1 MLRLYNSLT
10 RRKQVFE
17 PDDGETARVYSCG
30 PTVYDFAHIGN
41 LRTFTFNDILCR
53 YLSFKGFEVKQVM
66 NITDVDDKTIAGA
79 AAQGLSLAE
88 YTEKYTQYFFDDID
102 ALNIRRAWKYP
113 QATQHISQMHEI
125 IQKLLDN
132 GHAYVAEGSVY
143 YDISSFADYGKL
155 SGVQPEELSS
165 STEFSRLEGDQ
176 YEREEAGDFV
186 LWKAANPDEP
196 SWDSPWGS
204 GRPGWHIECS
214 AMSMAYLGPTLDIH
228 TGAVDLIFP
237 HHENEIAQSEG
248 ATGQQ
253 FCRFW
258 VHGEHLIVEGQK
270 MSKSLGNF
278 FTLRDLLEQGYSP
291 QAIRHQL
298 LTAHYRQ
305 QLNFTMEGLQQS
317 ERTVQRLNTFID
329 RLPRLPLPEGRS
341 DEAKQAI
348 NSALQGFEAAMDD
361 DLNVPGAMGVVFDL
375 IKQVNMMIDAGDL
388 HAADRQ
394 AIFEFLQ
401 QADSVLGIMTKQLET
416 AKAEPIVDEEV
427 EALITEREEARK
439 AGNYTRADEI
449 RDQLAAQGIILED
462 TPTGTLWRRG

>member
-186 LWKAANPDEP
+186 LWKAAKPGEP

-228 TGAVDLIFP
+228 TGAVDLLFP

-278 FTLRDLLEQGYSP
+278 FTLRDLLEGQFLHPTRPAG
-291 QAIRHQL
+291 AGL
-298 LTAHYRQ
+298 LAPGHPPPTAHR
-305 QLNFTMEGLQQS
+305 
-317 ERTVQRLNTFID
+317 
-329 RLPRLPLPEGRS
+329 PLPPATQLHYG
-341 DEAKQAI
+341 
-348 NSALQGFEAAMDD
+348 
-361 DLNVPGAMGVVFDL
+361 GAP
-375 IKQVNMMIDAGDL
+375 AER
-388 HAADRQ
+388 ADR
-394 AIFEFLQ
+394 
-401 QADSVLGIMTKQLET
+401 
-416 AKAEPIVDEEV
+416 
-427 EALITEREEARK
+427 R
-439 AGNYTRADEI
+439 
-449 RDQLAAQGIILED
+449 AAQYLH
-462 TPTGTLWRRG
+462 

>member
-1 MLRLYNSLT
+1 MLRLHNSLT
-10 RRKQVFE
+10 RKKQVFE
-17 PDDGETARVYSCG
+17 PADGNTVKIYACG
-30 PTVYDFAHIGN
+30 PTVYDFVHIGN
-41 LRTFTFNDILCR
+41 LRTFVFNDILCR
-53 YLSFKGFEVKQVM
+53 YLHFKGFEVKQVM

-79 AAQGLSLAE
+79 AAQGLSLSEYTKKYAE
-88 YTEKYTQYFFDDID
+88 YFFEDID
-102 ALNIRRAWKYP
+102 TLNIQRAWKYP
-113 QATQHISQMHEI
+113 KATEHIPQMQQI

-155 SGVQPEELSS
+155 SRVQPEQLAESAV
-165 STEFSRLEGDQ
+165 SRLDGDQ
-176 YEREEAGDFV
+176 YEREQASDFV
-186 LWKAANPDEP
+186 LWKPAKPGEP
-196 SWDSPWGS
+196 SWDSPWGP

-278 FTLRDLLEQGYSP
+278 YTLRDLLEQGYSP

-317 ERTVQRLNTFID
+317 ERTVERLNVFID
-329 RLPRLPLPEGRS
+329 RLPRLPLPEGTS
-341 DEAKQAI
+341 EYATEIVAKARKD
-348 NSALQGFEAAMDD
+348 FEATMDG
-361 DLNVPGAMGVVFDL
+361 DLNVPRAMGVVFEL
-375 IKQVNMMIDAGDL
+375 IKQTNMLIDVG
-388 HAADRQ
+388 
-394 AIFEFLQ
+394 EFHTSGREAVFDFLTE
-401 QADSVLGIMTKQLET
+401 ADSVLGIMTQQLEV
-416 AKAEPIVDEEV
+416 AQVEPILDEEI
-427 EALITEREEARK
+427 EALITEREAAREQS
-439 AGNYTRADEI
+439 NYDRADEI
-449 RDQLAAQGIILED
+449 RAQLAAQGIILED

>member
-186 LWKAANPDEP
+186 LWKAAKPGEP

-228 TGAVDLIFP
+228 TGAVDLLFP

-317 ERTVQRLNTFID
+317 ERTVARLNTFID
-329 RLPRLPLPEGRS
+329 RLPRLPRLPLREGRS
-341 DEAKQAI
+341 EQAGEI
-348 NSALQGFEAAMDD
+348 VARAHQDFETAMDD
-361 DLNVPGAMGVVFDL
+361 DLNVPGAIGVVFEL
-375 IKQVNMMIDAGDL
+375 IKQVNMMIDAGQL
-388 HAADRQ
+388 HAGDRE

-401 QADSVLGIMTKQLET
+401 QADSVLGIMTKQLEKRQVV
-416 AKAEPIVDEEV
+416 ASLSSLSSSSSSSSSSSGSSSSSSSPI
-427 EALITEREEARK
+427 R
-439 AGNYTRADEI
+439 
-449 RDQLAAQGIILED
+449 
-462 TPTGTLWRRG
+462 